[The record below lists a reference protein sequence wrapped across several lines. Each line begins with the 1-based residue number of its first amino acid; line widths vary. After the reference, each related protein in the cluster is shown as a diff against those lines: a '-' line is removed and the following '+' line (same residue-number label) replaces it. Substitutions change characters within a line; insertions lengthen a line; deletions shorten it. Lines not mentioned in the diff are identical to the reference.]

1 MRHDPP
7 SVLGRDERATPAEG
21 GPRVPVAIAESAR
34 AALSAAGIALA
45 DVVAAG
51 CASPGP
57 LDHRSGVVHQAPNIR
72 GFHEFPLGASVSE
85 ALGGLRVFVDRDT
98 VMAAIAEG
106 LAGAARGSADF
117 VYVTVSTG
125 IGGAIV
131 SGGRLLRGA
140 SGTAGE
146 VGHWP
151 VALEGPPCG
160 CFSSGCVESLAGGRN
175 LAKAF
180 GVTDA
185 RQVFAAVAAG
195 DERAWEIVARAE
207 AALANLAVGLVNALN
222 PSRIVVGGSIAEHEP
237 GHVLEPMRRAIAARA
252 FTVPARA
259 VEVVP
264 SAFGGEVGMLG
275 AVLAARDRA
284 TGHGEWFM

>member
-7 SVLGRDERATPAEG
+7 LVLGRDERPTPAQG
-21 GPRVPVAIAESAR
+21 GRYVPAAIADSAR
-34 AALSAAGIALA
+34 QALSAAGVALS

-57 LDHRSGVVHQAPNIR
+57 LDHRSGVVHEAPNIR
-72 GFHEFPLGASVSE
+72 GFSEFPLGDSVSA
-85 ALGGLRVFVDRDT
+85 ALDGLRVFVDRDT

-106 LAGAARGSADF
+106 LVGAARGFADF

-151 VALEGPPCG
+151 VALEGPRCG
-160 CFSSGCVESLAGGRN
+160 CLAFGCVESLAGGRN
-175 LAKAF
+175 LAQAF
-180 GVTDA
+180 GV
-185 RQVFAAVAAG
+185 VGAAPVYAAAAAG

-207 AALANLAVGLVNALN
+207 AALANLGVGLVNALN

-252 FTVPARA
+252 FSVPARA

-264 SAFGGEVGMLG
+264 SALGGEVGMLG
-275 AVLAARDRA
+275 AVLAARERGA
-284 TGHGEWFM
+284 GRGEWFL